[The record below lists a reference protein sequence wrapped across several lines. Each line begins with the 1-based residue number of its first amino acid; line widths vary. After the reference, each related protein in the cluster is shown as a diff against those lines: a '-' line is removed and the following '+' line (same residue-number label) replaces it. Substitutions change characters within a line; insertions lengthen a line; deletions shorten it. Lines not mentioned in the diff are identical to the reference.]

1 MSGYLLMKIGFSIIF
16 VCLSLIA
23 IFGKP
28 VIIGEPANVIT
39 KALWSIV
46 IIGCVVNIAGALK
59 TQIPASTYKNMFK
72 PVEQN
77 QSSQKILSQRSSQK
91 TDIIPNWTNTSYQLN
106 DYHFEFVDDVLTHN
120 D

>member
-1 MSGYLLMKIGFSIIF
+1 MSGYLLMEIGFSIIF

-23 IFGKP
+23 
-28 VIIGEPANVIT
+28 IIGEPANVIT

-46 IIGCVVNIAGALK
+46 VIGCVVNIAGALK
-59 TQIPASTYKNMFK
+59 TQIPASTYENIFK

-106 DYHFEFVDDVLTHN
+106 DYHFEFVDDGLN
-120 D
+120 P